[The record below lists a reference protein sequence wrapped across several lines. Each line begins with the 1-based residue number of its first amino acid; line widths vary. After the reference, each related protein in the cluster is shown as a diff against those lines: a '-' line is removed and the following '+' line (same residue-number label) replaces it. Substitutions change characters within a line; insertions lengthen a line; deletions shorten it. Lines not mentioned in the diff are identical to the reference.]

1 MEPAG
6 KGQEEQPHSPEGQ
19 KARPLPPP
27 RPFPSSRIKTPS
39 YPAGCRWSSGGSRPL
54 PSPGSPA
61 SVSHHILTVSDPA
74 ISPSR
79 RSVVPRRHSL
89 IAHHVVQRGMV
100 TSPPRPARTPAPLVR
115 SKDGAPSLPH
125 RDAAERK
132 TEGACARP
140 RAAPTLPGAEQRNG
154 LEREPRGEPREVPG
168 SRRALPGDAGG
179 QQHGSPLGPKI
190 LETLGQFGVRRV
202 EAPGQR
208 REEEEEEEKGAL
220 ELPCPP
226 LSAAELLAPGSM
238 FEGAGSEDAPSLLGD
253 GEHPFDAIDLDIV
266 SVLSS
271 PNLLACG
278 AQGDCPAPAPAGQGE
293 IPQPGAAVPERR
305 GRQRGGGGGGGG
317 ASEGEEE
324 DEEDEDDDLD
334 NYYNFARTVV
344 TEEVM
349 EQLASECFGLDSAE
363 VPTIDQL
370 DGVDDSDGGGGEGG
384 GAEEGRA
391 PPSPPQPHQA
401 PLPPP
406 LISPAGRR
414 RGAAQQRR
422 AARGHPEG
430 GGGRARGLPP
440 APAPAGRVRDGAAGL
455 PGPGLPAPAPSP
467 AAARPQPGAGTPR
480 DPTPSPTAS
489 SGHPPGARA
498 PERAGGTHPPAG
510 LPLGFPGPRP
520 HQAPSPRTPGGSLLR
535 PCARQET
542 ENLPHLD
549 RSAGRGTQGAGGS
562 APGPASGLLRKRSG
576 KDKNPNY

>member
-1 MEPAG
+1 
-6 KGQEEQPHSPEGQ
+6 
-19 KARPLPPP
+19 
-27 RPFPSSRIKTPS
+27 
-39 YPAGCRWSSGGSRPL
+39 
-54 PSPGSPA
+54 
-61 SVSHHILTVSDPA
+61 
-74 ISPSR
+74 
-79 RSVVPRRHSL
+79 
-89 IAHHVVQRGMV
+89 MV

-115 SKDGAPSLPH
+115 TKDGAPSLPH

-132 TEGACARP
+132 TEGVCTRP
-140 RAAPTLPGAEQRNG
+140 RVAPTLPGAEQRNG
-154 LEREPRGEPREVPG
+154 LEREPLGEPREGSG
-168 SRRALPGDAGG
+168 SRRALPGDAGR
-179 QQHGSPLGPKI
+179 QQHSSTLGPKI

-238 FEGAGSEDAPSLLGD
+238 FEGGGSEDAPSLLGD

-278 AQGDCPAPAPAGQGE
+278 GQGDCPVPPPAAQGE

-305 GRQRGGGGGGGG
+305 GRQRGGG

-334 NYYNFARTVV
+334 HYYNFARTVV

-401 PLPPP
+401 PPPPSEEPGNILPSEIMDFVLKNTSSPPPPPPPAGDPHFPEPPRIQRACGGLCAGSPPLPPP
-406 LISPAGRR
+406 P
-414 RGAAQQRR
+414 
-422 AARGHPEG
+422 
-430 GGGRARGLPP
+430 
-440 APAPAGRVRDGAAGL
+440 
-455 PGPGLPAPAPSP
+455 
-467 AAARPQPGAGTPR
+467 PQPGGGVVLLNNGGQHVVILKGAEEG
-480 DPTPSPTAS
+480 PTACPQPQPPRAGYGTVLLS
-489 SGHPPGARA
+489 TPGPVSLLQPPPPPLPVLNLVLGRRETPPPPPLPPPVTRLVPVPRGGLAAPTLPQASPSGSPDRA
-498 PERAGGTHPPAG
+498 PTKHPHPGPLAAASSDPVLAKKQKTSHVWIDPLGAERKVLEDLPQVQPPAS
-510 LPLGFPGPRP
+510 LG
-520 HQAPSPRTPGGSLLR
+520 
-535 PCARQET
+535 
-542 ENLPHLD
+542 
-549 RSAGRGTQGAGGS
+549 
-562 APGPASGLLRKRSG
+562 
-576 KDKNPNY
+576 